1 MLPRFVAA
9 SMNLSVQQDQSYHSF
24 ADDRAWL
31 GVANAFNTL
40 SNLPLLLIGILGLVF
55 LWRDRASARLIRFE
69 MPAERFAYWGLFAAV
84 ALTGIGSMYYHLA
97 PDDTRLVWD
106 RLPISLAFTALL
118 AAMISERL
126 SAQWGIRLLVPLM
139 LYGAGSV
146 AYWRWSALQGAE
158 NLVPYGI
165 AQYGSIAA
173 IFALAIARR
182 SRYTRGGV
190 IFAVLLMY
198 ALAKVAEIFD
208 TKIFEWG
215 HGISG
220 HSIKHLLAGAAV
232 LLLLRMIQLRIPAGG
247 A

>member
-1 MLPRFVAA
+1 
-9 SMNLSVQQDQSYHSF
+9 MNLSIRQDQSYHSF
-24 ADDRAWL
+24 ADDRTWL

-55 LWRDRASARLIRFE
+55 LWRERASARFIRFE

-97 PDDTRLVWD
+97 PDDARLVWD
-106 RLPISLAFTALL
+106 RLPISLAFTALS

-126 SAQWGIRLLVPLM
+126 SVQWGSRLLVPLM

-146 AYWRWSALQGAE
+146 VYWRWSALQGTE
-158 NLVPYGI
+158 NLIPYGI

-173 IFALAIARR
+173 IFALAVTRR

-208 TKIFEWG
+208 AKIFELG
-215 HGISG
+215 HLISG

-232 LLLLRMIQLRIPAGG
+232 LLLLRMLQLRMPARG